1 MTWQCDTRHPH
12 KQTIGYGQYLGA
24 KDEFKVL
31 GGYLVWA
38 GVNQQPLVHQFRM
51 KSFKPYWG

>member
-24 KDEFKVL
+24 KDEFTLVL
-31 GGYLVWA
+31 LVTWF
-38 GVNQQPLVHQFRM
+38 GLE
-51 KSFKPYWG
+51 